1 MAYLLSRSIQE
12 QPGLPCLHSS
22 TLLSTHLMQPPNV
35 PHLRRGTCGCTRC
48 RGMTRSCSPQTS
60 NTAGKAKQVPTSVK
74 PQESSPVLFM
84 PGCIQ
89 SVQQAQEEAGALWA
103 EPPGVRS
110 GDDARPPTGKRRN
123 DCSQRHGAG
132 ESGGGSPAAWG
143 QRWGGNLNGQLQME
157 SRSLS
162 AGVGRAEPP
171 SDGCAG
177 TGPGKGGCPPDSEHG
192 ATRHLTAAGG
202 DFGPPPPPCTRGL
215 PLLQKISDC
224 KQIHVDY

>member
-1 MAYLLSRSIQE
+1 MYPIR
-12 QPGLPCLHSS
+12 
-22 TLLSTHLMQPPNV
+22 
-35 PHLRRGTCGCTRC
+35 
-48 RGMTRSCSPQTS
+48 
-60 NTAGKAKQVPTSVK
+60 
-74 PQESSPVLFM
+74 
-84 PGCIQ
+84 
-89 SVQQAQEEAGALWA
+89 VQQAQEEAGALWA

-202 DFGPPPPPCTRGL
+202 DFGPPPPPCTRAVGSEHVTWNHA
-215 PLLQKISDC
+215 PRISHRVRMPQLQPSTQHHSLSEKC
-224 KQIHVDY
+224 KSKPP